1 MIAIVE
7 SRADVAS
14 THICSFLRE
23 ERDWEVLEDE
33 SRPDAN
39 GGGTYYRTDGF
50 ELRSFDELHI
60 DLERPAEI
68 FTDEPDLLVFASRH
82 AGDTGSLLTGHFTGN
97 FGPAEYG
104 GERDALAA
112 AAPNALARLL
122 EAFETYAPAEYDVGM
137 ECTHHGPTAVGCPSL
152 FVELG
157 SDETQWND
165 PDGARAVAQSILE
178 LGAADRSTAEDGTA
192 GDGCVT
198 PHRERQVVGFGGNH
212 YVPRYQ
218 RIVEQTPWA
227 VGHIASEWALEAMG
241 DPDEHR
247 DVIEAAF
254 EASGA
259 ELAILEGTWPT
270 IERVID
276 DLDYEIVSETWLREV
291 GDRPLELVR
300 AIESALGSVEE
311 GIRFG
316 DRRVSLEDSSGDGS
330 GDDDADGEAFSIV
343 DLPAELLDTAESI
356 DPERVRRCVEAA
368 TVAFAT
374 ENGGSRVGS
383 TAAVPSEGVPP
394 ALVESLADV
403 LEEKYDR
410 VRLEDDAVVAEERAF
425 DPALAAEAGV
435 PEGPKFGAL
444 ANGSSV
450 TVDGKAI
457 NPEEVRTDRTRRF
470 PVSIDHGD
478 GKICLQLD

>member
-7 SRADVAS
+7 SRADSAS
-14 THICSFLRE
+14 EHICQHLRE
-23 ERDWEVLEDE
+23 RADWTELIDDD
-33 SRPDAN
+33 RPAAD
-39 GGGTYYRTDGF
+39 GGGTYYRTDAF

-60 DLERPAEI
+60 DLERPAEA
-68 FTDEPDLLVFASRH
+68 FDGDPDLLVFASRH
-82 AGDTGSLLTGHFTGN
+82 AGDTGALLTGHFTGN

-104 GERDALAA
+104 GDDHALAE

-122 EAFETYAPAEYDVGM
+122 EAFETYAPERYDVGM
-137 ECTHHGPTAVGCPSL
+137 ECTHHGPTDVGCPSL
-152 FVELG
+152 FAELG
-157 SDETQWND
+157 SDEPQWND
-165 PDGARAVAQSILE
+165 PDGARAVARAILE
-178 LGAADRSTAEDGTA
+178 LGEVDRSAAEGDTSEGGTA
-192 GDGCVT
+192 GDGGVA

-218 RIVEQTPWA
+218 RIVERTPWA

-241 DPDEHR
+241 TPDEHR

-254 EASGA
+254 DASGA
-259 ELAILEGTWPT
+259 ELAVLEGTWPDLA
-270 IERVID
+270 RVVE
-276 DLDYEIVSETWLREV
+276 DLGYEIVSETWLREV

-300 AIESALGSVEE
+300 AIESELGSIEE
-311 GIRFG
+311 GVRFG
-316 DRRVSLEDSSGDGS
+316 DRQVALEGRKVTLEEGNTNFEDS
-330 GDDDADGEAFSIV
+330 DADGEAFSVV
-343 DLPAELLDTAESI
+343 DLPTELLDSAEGI
-356 DPERVRRCVEAA
+356 DPERVRERVKAT
-368 TVAFAT
+368 TVAFTT
-374 ENGGSRVGS
+374 ENGGSRVGGN
-383 TAAVPSEGVPP
+383 AAVPSPTTPP
-394 ALVESLADV
+394 ALIESLADV

-457 NPEEVRTDRTRRF
+457 NPEEVRTDRTDRF
-470 PVSIDHGD
+470 PV
-478 GKICLQLD
+478 